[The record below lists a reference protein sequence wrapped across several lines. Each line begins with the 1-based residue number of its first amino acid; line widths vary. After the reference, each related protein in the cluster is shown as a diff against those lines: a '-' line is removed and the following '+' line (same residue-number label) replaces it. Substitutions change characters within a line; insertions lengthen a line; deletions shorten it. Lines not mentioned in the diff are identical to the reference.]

1 MKNVYYT
8 LVGVTAIF
16 TVLFLMTGCGTIG
29 GAVDG
34 AGDDLK
40 RAGKYVKSIGKDD
53 KWIRNYWFSP

>member
-1 MKNVYYT
+1 MKYIMVLLIT
-8 LVGVTAIF
+8 IF
-16 TVLFLMTGCGTIG
+16 VTGCGTIG

-53 KWIRNYWFSP
+53 KWIRNY

>member
-1 MKNVYYT
+1 MKFIMILLCSLT
-8 LVGVTAIF
+8 LVG
-16 TVLFLMTGCGTIG
+16 CGTLG

-53 KWIRNYWFSP
+53 K

>member
-29 GAVDG
+29 GGVVCVGVD
-34 AGDDLK
+34 L
-40 RAGKYVKSIGKDD
+40 
-53 KWIRNYWFSP
+53 F